1 MTTPRPPLRTN
12 EVYLPTLRD
21 VVSPLFRYRRVAALI
36 FVAVMAATV
45 TAAALATRTYES
57 SMKILVNRE
66 RVDPIISSDPR
77 QEASARIDVSESE
90 LYAEIALLTSR
101 DLLEQVARDSG
112 LVADAAGGRRP
123 EASEAARVAGAV
135 RSLTD
140 DLDVQPLRKT
150 TMIEVRYT
158 ARDPQRA
165 ARVLDRLSQLYLA
178 KHLAVR
184 RPAGARQFFADQ
196 SSRLHD
202 ELKTAEAKLN
212 QFRQREQVVSATDQ
226 RGAALQK
233 LSEFESTLQQTEAA
247 IADATRR
254 IDSVETQLAT
264 TPARQVTRVS
274 DGGNVEA
281 IRGMKGQVLQLELK
295 RSELL
300 QKFTPEYPPV
310 VQAEAD
316 LKHLQEAIAEAEA
329 TPLHDQTTDQ
339 NPTYQW
345 LASERA
351 RVQTE
356 RDALQAR
363 ASAVRRT
370 IAEYQERAS
379 RLDAQSLEQ
388 QDLLRQVKAAEE
400 NYLLYQR
407 KQEEARIADEL
418 DRTRIANVALAEPP
432 TVPQTARSPRRL
444 ILFGG
449 TVLALML
456 SIASA
461 YVLHAT
467 SPYLR
472 TPDEVHRVLDIP
484 VLASL
489 PAPAD

>member
-1 MTTPRPPLRTN
+1 MTTNRQPQASDI
-12 EVYLPTLRD
+12 YLPTLRD
-21 VVSPLFRYRRVAALI
+21 IVSPLFRYHRIAALI
-36 FVAVMAATV
+36 FVGVMAATL
-45 TAAALATRTYES
+45 TAAALARRTYES

-66 RVDPIISSDPR
+66 RVDPIISADPR
-77 QEASARIDVSESE
+77 EEPSARIDVSESE

-101 DLLEQVARDSG
+101 DLLEQVARQAD
-112 LVADAAGGRRP
+112 LVASAPPGEQP
-123 EASEAARVAGAV
+123 ETSEAARVARAV
-135 RSLTD
+135 RSLGD

-165 ARVLDRLSQLYLA
+165 ALVLDRLSQLYLA

-184 RPAGARQFFADQ
+184 RPPGARQFFADQ
-196 SSRLHD
+196 SARLHD
-202 ELKTAEAKLN
+202 ELKAAESRLN
-212 QFRQREQVVSATDQ
+212 EFRRREQVVSATDQ
-226 RGAALQK
+226 RAAALQK
-233 LSEFESTLQQTEAA
+233 LSEFDSTLQQTEAA

-254 IDSVETQLAT
+254 IDSVNAQLAT
-264 TPARQVTRVS
+264 TPTRQITRVS

-281 IRGMKGQVLQLELK
+281 IRTLKSQALQLELK

-310 VQAEAD
+310 VQAESD
-316 LKHLQEAIAEAEA
+316 LKRLQDAIAEAEA
-329 TPLHDQTTDQ
+329 APLHDQTTDQ

-356 RDALQAR
+356 RDALLAR
-363 ASAVRRT
+363 AAAIRR
-370 IAEYQERAS
+370 IVAEYQERAS

-418 DRTRIANVALAEPP
+418 DRTRIANVSLAEPP
-432 TVPQTARSPRRL
+432 SVPQSARSPRSL

-449 TVLALML
+449 TLLALML
-456 SIASA
+456 SLGTA
-461 YVLHAT
+461 YLLHAT

-472 TPDEVHRVLDIP
+472 TPDEVYRVLDIP

-489 PAPAD
+489 PAPVD